1 VYEVWAMTQPEAS
14 GKKSMNSL
22 VDERL
27 LEEFAPLIRYLAYRF
42 SFRLPP
48 SMETEDLV
56 HAGILG
62 LMDALEKYDSSRE
75 AQFKTYAEFRIRG
88 AMLDEIRSQNWIPRS
103 IQEKVSLLHRTTE
116 ELTKRLGRE
125 PNQDEL
131 AAELKMEKEELY
143 QFLIQARASSMLS
156 LDDLGLED
164 KDEKVFYEALADEKS
179 EDPLFSLLNEESRQ
193 KLVEA
198 VSLLPEKEKLVVS
211 LYYRE
216 ELNMKDIGKILKLT
230 ESRVCQLHSQAI
242 SRLKTILHKTE

>member
-1 VYEVWAMTQPEAS
+1 MTQPEAFS
-14 GKKSMNSL
+14 KRSQTGV

-27 LEEFAPLIRYLAYRF
+27 LDEFAPLIRYLAYRF

-48 SMETEDLV
+48 SMETDDLV

-75 AQFKTYAEFRIRG
+75 ARFKTYAEFRIRG

-116 ELTKRLGRE
+116 DLVKRLGRE
-125 PNQDEL
+125 PDHDEL
-131 AAELKMEKEELY
+131 AAALKMEKHELD
-143 QFLIQARASSMLS
+143 QFLVQARASSMLS
-156 LDDLGLED
+156 LDDLGLEV
-164 KDEKVFYEALADEKS
+164 KEEKSFYEALADEES
-179 EDPLFSLLNEESRQ
+179 DDPLFSLLNEEARQ

-198 VSLLPEKEKLVVS
+198 ISLLPEKEKLVIS

-216 ELNMKDIGKILKLT
+216 EINMKEIGKILKLT

-242 SRLKTILHKTE
+242 SRLKTTLRKSE

>member
-1 VYEVWAMTQPEAS
+1 MIQPEAS
-14 GKKSMNSL
+14 GKKSMNGV
-22 VDERL
+22 VDEIL

-48 SMETEDLV
+48 SMETDDLV

-62 LMDALEKYDSSRE
+62 LMDALEKYDPSRK

-103 IQEKVSLLHRTTE
+103 IQEKVSFLRRTTE
-116 ELTKRLGRE
+116 DLARRLGRD
-125 PNQDEL
+125 PDQDEL
-131 AAELKMEKEELY
+131 AAELKMEREELD

-156 LDDLGLED
+156 LDDLGVED
-164 KDEKVFYEALADEKS
+164 KNEKDFFEALADDKS

-198 VSLLPEKEKLVVS
+198 ISLLPDKEKLVVS

-216 ELNMKDIGKILKLT
+216 EINMKDIGKILKLT
-230 ESRVCQLHSQAI
+230 ESRICQLHSQAI
-242 SRLKTILHKTE
+242 SRLKMILSKV